1 MRKLILTFIAVTS
14 LLTVT
19 AQEKRMGFPL
29 LQADLSHVSP
39 RFLIQEM
46 VVSARLYPEAWVQ
59 RLMLQGWRKAAVL
72 KAALLPTTTPRRP
85 PPPSG
90 SATTHATCDLGD

>member
-1 MRKLILTFIAVTS
+1 
-14 LLTVT
+14 
-19 AQEKRMGFPL
+19 MGFPL

-59 RLMLQGWRKAAVL
+59 RLMLQG
-72 KAALLPTTTPRRP
+72 
-85 PPPSG
+85 
-90 SATTHATCDLGD
+90 